1 MFDAPVDAWYVWLG
15 LAVASIAVFGSASSL
30 PTTPPPD
37 AADAADTVDAVA
49 ADDYETTA
57 EHPLSASAVRIGPHR
72 IALRNDAGTGHAEFA
87 FGPVTPVAR
96 DSRLERVLH
105 GTPVD
110 VAFDDRQ
117 AFRQAVID
125 ARTRDPTWV
134 ETDRSLIVRR
144 ISWEGQDVTLV
155 GA

>member
-15 LAVASIAVFGSASSL
+15 LAVASLAVFGSASSL

-37 AADAADTVDAVA
+37 AADTADTVDSVA
-49 ADDYETTA
+49 AAEYETTA
-57 EHPLSASAVRIGPHR
+57 EHPLSAAAVRVGPHR
-72 IALRNDAGTGHAEFA
+72 LSLRNDAGTSHAEFA
-87 FGPVTPVAR
+87 FGPVTPVGR

-110 VAFDDRQ
+110 VVFADRRSFQ
-117 AFRQAVID
+117 EAGID
-125 ARTRDPTWV
+125 ARAREPAWTAV
-134 ETDRSLIVRR
+134 DRSLVVRR
-144 ISWEGQDVTLV
+144 VSWEGQDVTLV

>member
-15 LAVASIAVFGSASSL
+15 LAVASLAVFGSASSL

-37 AADAADTVDAVA
+37 AAGVADTVDSVA
-49 ADDYETTA
+49 ADEYETTA
-57 EHPLSASAVRIGPHR
+57 EHPLSVSAVRVGPHR
-72 IALRNDAGTGHAEFA
+72 LALRNDAGTSHAEFA

-110 VAFDDRQ
+110 VAFEDRR
-117 AFRQAVID
+117 AFQQAVID
-125 ARTRDPTWV
+125 ARTREPTWTAV
-134 ETDRSLIVRR
+134 DRSLIVRR
-144 ISWEGQDVTLV
+144 VSWEGQDVTLV
-155 GA
+155 GV

>member
-15 LAVASIAVFGSASSL
+15 LAVASLAVFGSASSL

-37 AADAADTVDAVA
+37 AAGVADTVDAVA

-57 EHPLSASAVRIGPHR
+57 EHPLSASAVRVGPHR
-72 IALRNDAGTGHAEFA
+72 IALRNDGGTSHAEFA

-96 DSRLERVLH
+96 GSRLERVLH

-110 VAFDDRQ
+110 VAFDDRR
-117 AFRQAVID
+117 AFQQAVVD
-125 ARTRDPTWV
+125 ARTRDPAWR
-134 ETDRSLIVRR
+134 ETDRSLVVRR
-144 ISWEGQDVTLV
+144 VSWEGQDATLV
-155 GA
+155 GV

>member
-15 LAVASIAVFGSASSL
+15 LAVASLAVFGSASSL

-37 AADAADTVDAVA
+37 AADTADTVDSVA
-49 ADDYETTA
+49 AAAYETAA
-57 EHPLSASAVRIGPHR
+57 EHPLSAAAVRVGPHR
-72 IALRNDAGTGHAEFA
+72 LALRNDAGTSHAEFA

-110 VAFDDRQ
+110 VVFADRQ
-117 AFRQAVID
+117 AFQQAVID
-125 ARTRDPTWV
+125 ARTRDPTWQ
-134 ETDRSLIVRR
+134 EPDRSLLVRR
-144 ISWEGQDVTLV
+144 VSWEGEDVTLV
-155 GA
+155 GV